1 MEIILILRNHNS
13 YNGMMKNLLS
23 VLMIFSMS
31 VVSDDTKDIS
41 YIYSYDNTNQIVMN
55 IEAALARA
63 QASQGIIPEWA
74 AEEITKKAEVRY
86 MPKTEVDAENEF
98 VRHRLVSR
106 LNVWKRSLDNGAEE
120 YLHYGATTVDIFDTV
135 LVLQI
140 KASLGILI
148 DDLIEIEN
156 LLLKLT
162 KDNIE
167 TYMAG
172 RTIGQ
177 HALPITF
184 GKKTSTWLAEN
195 RRNIER
201 LKAVEEKINRSVI
214 LKGAVGTYLGL
225 GPKGIET
232 ELLMSQ
238 ELGLGTPYIADW
250 HGVRDVFAEYAL
262 TLALISKSF
271 GRIGEELT
279 LLQMTEI
286 GETLENLGFK
296 AIGSSTMPHK
306 KNPRGPG
313 NLVNFSRIIPRQSEI
328 ILDDMVNSF
337 ERDQPRSDETLKDI
351 SITAEL
357 MTNTAIRLL
366 NELEVNKDVMRKN
379 LNITNGLILS
389 QRVTYFLADIIGK
402 DTAESM
408 IHDIAMKAIAENIS
422 LSDAIKNDKIASQYF
437 TDQDL
442 KNLLDPETY
451 IGLAIEQVEIII
463 NQIESNRL
471 D

>member
-1 MEIILILRNHNS
+1 
-13 YNGMMKNLLS
+13 MMKNLLS
-23 VLMIFSMS
+23 VLLIFSMS
-31 VVSDDTKDIS
+31 VVTDETKDIAH
-41 YIYSYDNTNQIVMN
+41 IYSYDNTNQIVMN

-63 QASQGIIPEWA
+63 QASQGIIPGWA

-162 KDNIE
+162 KDNIQ

-271 GRIGEELT
+271 GRIGDELT

-408 IHDIAMKAIAENIS
+408 IHDIAMKAITENIS

-451 IGLAIEQVEIII
+451 IGLAIEQVKIII
-463 NQIESNRL
+463 NQIESNKL

>member
-1 MEIILILRNHNS
+1 
-13 YNGMMKNLLS
+13 MMKNLLS
-23 VLMIFSMS
+23 VLLIFSMS
-31 VVSDDTKDIS
+31 VVTDETKDIA

-106 LNVWKRSLDNGAEE
+106 LNVWKRSLENGAEE

-140 KASLGILI
+140 KASLRILI
-148 DDLIEIEN
+148 HDLIEIEN

-271 GRIGEELT
+271 GRIGDELT

>member
-1 MEIILILRNHNS
+1 
-13 YNGMMKNLLS
+13 MMKNLLS
-23 VLMIFSMS
+23 VLLIFSMS
-31 VVSDDTKDIS
+31 VVTDETKDIA

-162 KDNIE
+162 KDNIQ

-232 ELLMSQ
+232 ESLMSQ

-271 GRIGEELT
+271 GRIGDELT

>member
-1 MEIILILRNHNS
+1 
-13 YNGMMKNLLS
+13 MMKNLLS
-23 VLMIFSMS
+23 VLLIFSMS
-31 VVSDDTKDIS
+31 VVSDDTKDIA

-74 AEEITKKAEVRY
+74 AEEITKKSEVRY
-86 MPKTEVDAENEF
+86 MPKSEVDAENEF

-140 KASLGILI
+140 KASLEILI
-148 DDLIEIEN
+148 DDLIEIED

-162 KDNIE
+162 KDNIA

-271 GRIGEELT
+271 GRIGDELT

-351 SITAEL
+351 SITADL

-422 LSDAIKNDKIASQYF
+422 LSDAIKNDKVASKYF

>member
-1 MEIILILRNHNS
+1 
-13 YNGMMKNLLS
+13 MMKNLLS

-106 LNVWKRSLDNGAEE
+106 LNVWKRSLENGAEE

-271 GRIGEELT
+271 GRIGDELT

>member
-1 MEIILILRNHNS
+1 
-13 YNGMMKNLLS
+13 MMKNLLS
-23 VLMIFSMS
+23 VLLIFSMS
-31 VVSDDTKDIS
+31 VVSDETKDIA

-106 LNVWKRSLDNGAEE
+106 LNVWKRSLENGAEE

-201 LKAVEEKINRSVI
+201 LKAVKEKINRSVI

-271 GRIGEELT
+271 GRIGDELT

-451 IGLAIEQVEIII
+451 IGLAIEQVEIIV
-463 NQIESNRL
+463 NQIESNR
-471 D
+471 

>member
-1 MEIILILRNHNS
+1 
-13 YNGMMKNLLS
+13 MMKNLLS
-23 VLMIFSMS
+23 VLLIFSMS
-31 VVSDDTKDIS
+31 VVTDETKDIA

-86 MPKTEVDAENEF
+86 MPKTEVDVENEF

-271 GRIGEELT
+271 GRIGDELT

>member
-1 MEIILILRNHNS
+1 
-13 YNGMMKNLLS
+13 MMKNLLS
-23 VLMIFSMS
+23 VLLIFSMS
-31 VVSDDTKDIS
+31 VVSDEIKDIA
-41 YIYSYDNTNQIVMN
+41 YVFSYDNTNQIVMN

-106 LNVWKRSLDNGAEE
+106 LNVWKRSLDDGAEE

-162 KDNIE
+162 KDNVE

-271 GRIGEELT
+271 GRIGDELT

-328 ILDDMVNSF
+328 ILDDMINSF

-437 TDQDL
+437 SDQDL

>member
-1 MEIILILRNHNS
+1 
-13 YNGMMKNLLS
+13 MMKNLLS
-23 VLMIFSMS
+23 VLLIFSMS
-31 VVSDDTKDIS
+31 VVTDETKDIA

-106 LNVWKRSLDNGAEE
+106 LNVWKKSLDNGAEE

-148 DDLIEIEN
+148 NDLIEIED

-271 GRIGEELT
+271 GRIGDELT

-357 MTNTAIRLL
+357 MTNTAIRLF

-463 NQIESNRL
+463 NQIESSRL

>member
-1 MEIILILRNHNS
+1 
-13 YNGMMKNLLS
+13 MMKNLLS
-23 VLMIFSMS
+23 VLLIFSMS
-31 VVSDDTKDIS
+31 VVTDETKDIA

-106 LNVWKRSLDNGAEE
+106 LNVWKRSLENGAEE

-271 GRIGEELT
+271 GRIGDELT

-451 IGLAIEQVEIII
+451 IGLAIEQVEIIV

>member
-1 MEIILILRNHNS
+1 
-13 YNGMMKNLLS
+13 MMKNLLS
-23 VLMIFSMS
+23 VLLIFSMS
-31 VVSDDTKDIS
+31 VVSDETKDIA

-106 LNVWKRSLDNGAEE
+106 LNVWKRSLDDGAEE

-271 GRIGEELT
+271 GRIGDELT

>member
-1 MEIILILRNHNS
+1 
-13 YNGMMKNLLS
+13 MMKNLLS
-23 VLMIFSMS
+23 VLLIFSMS
-31 VVSDDTKDIS
+31 VVSDDTKDIA

-86 MPKTEVDAENEF
+86 MPKTEIDAENEF

-140 KASLGILI
+140 KASLRILI
-148 DDLIEIEN
+148 HDLIEIEN

-271 GRIGEELT
+271 GRIGDELT

-408 IHDIAMKAIAENIS
+408 IHDIAMKAITENIS

>member
-1 MEIILILRNHNS
+1 
-13 YNGMMKNLLS
+13 MMKNLLS
-23 VLMIFSMS
+23 VLLIFSMS
-31 VVSDDTKDIS
+31 VVTDETKDIA

-271 GRIGEELT
+271 GRIGDELT

-463 NQIESNRL
+463 NQIESNKL

>member
-1 MEIILILRNHNS
+1 
-13 YNGMMKNLLS
+13 MMKNLLS
-23 VLMIFSMS
+23 VLLIFSMS
-31 VVSDDTKDIS
+31 VVTDETKDIA

-86 MPKTEVDAENEF
+86 MPKTEVDVENEF

-140 KASLGILI
+140 KASLRILI

-271 GRIGEELT
+271 GRIGDELT

-408 IHDIAMKAIAENIS
+408 IHDIAMKAITENIS

>member
-1 MEIILILRNHNS
+1 
-13 YNGMMKNLLS
+13 MMKNLLS
-23 VLMIFSMS
+23 VLLIFSMS
-31 VVSDDTKDIS
+31 VVTDETKDIA

-271 GRIGEELT
+271 GRIGDELT

-451 IGLAIEQVEIII
+451 IGLAKKQTQLIIKEIEEKRKL
-463 NQIESNRL
+463 SKY
-471 D
+471 

>member
-1 MEIILILRNHNS
+1 
-13 YNGMMKNLLS
+13 MMKNLLS
-23 VLMIFSMS
+23 VLLIFSMS
-31 VVSDDTKDIS
+31 VVTDETKDIA

-74 AEEITKKAEVRY
+74 AEEITKKAEVKY

-271 GRIGEELT
+271 GRIGDELT

-402 DTAESM
+402 DSAESM

>member
-1 MEIILILRNHNS
+1 
-13 YNGMMKNLLS
+13 MMKNLLS
-23 VLMIFSMS
+23 VLLIFSMS
-31 VVSDDTKDIS
+31 VVTDETKDIA

-106 LNVWKRSLDNGAEE
+106 LNVWKRSLENGAEE

-271 GRIGEELT
+271 GRIGDELT

-422 LSDAIKNDKIASQYF
+422 LSDAIKNDKTASQYF

>member
-1 MEIILILRNHNS
+1 
-13 YNGMMKNLLS
+13 MMKNLLS
-23 VLMIFSMS
+23 VLLIFSMS
-31 VVSDDTKDIS
+31 VVTDETKDIA

-140 KASLGILI
+140 KASLRILI

-271 GRIGEELT
+271 GRIGDELT

-463 NQIESNRL
+463 NQIESSRL

>member
-1 MEIILILRNHNS
+1 
-13 YNGMMKNLLS
+13 MMKNLLS
-23 VLMIFSMS
+23 VLLIFSMS
-31 VVSDDTKDIS
+31 VVTDETKDIA

-162 KDNIE
+162 KDNIQ

-271 GRIGEELT
+271 GRIGDELT

>member
-1 MEIILILRNHNS
+1 
-13 YNGMMKNLLS
+13 MMKNLLS
-23 VLMIFSMS
+23 VLLIFSMS
-31 VVSDDTKDIS
+31 VVTDETKDIA

-271 GRIGEELT
+271 GRIGDELT

-451 IGLAIEQVEIII
+451 IGLAIEQVEIIV

>member
-1 MEIILILRNHNS
+1 
-13 YNGMMKNLLS
+13 MMKNLLS
-23 VLMIFSMS
+23 VLLIFSMS
-31 VVSDDTKDIS
+31 VVTDETKDIA

-106 LNVWKRSLDNGAEE
+106 LNVWKRSLENGAEE

-271 GRIGEELT
+271 GRIGDELT

-328 ILDDMVNSF
+328 VLDDMVNSF

-408 IHDIAMKAIAENIS
+408 IHDIAMKAITENIS
-422 LSDAIKNDKIASQYF
+422 LADAIKNDKIASQYF

>member
-1 MEIILILRNHNS
+1 
-13 YNGMMKNLLS
+13 MMKNLLS
-23 VLMIFSMS
+23 VLLIFSMS
-31 VVSDDTKDIS
+31 VVTDETKDIA

-106 LNVWKRSLDNGAEE
+106 LNVWKKSLDNGAEE

-148 DDLIEIEN
+148 NDLIEIED

-271 GRIGEELT
+271 GRIGDELT

-451 IGLAIEQVEIII
+451 IGLAIEQVKIII
-463 NQIESNRL
+463 NQIESNKL

>member
-1 MEIILILRNHNS
+1 
-13 YNGMMKNLLS
+13 
-23 VLMIFSMS
+23 MS
-31 VVSDDTKDIS
+31 VVTDETKDIA

-271 GRIGEELT
+271 GRIGDELT

-366 NELEVNKDVMRKN
+366 NELEVNKDVMREN

-451 IGLAIEQVEIII
+451 IGLAIEQVEIIV

>member
-1 MEIILILRNHNS
+1 
-13 YNGMMKNLLS
+13 MMKNLLT
-23 VLMIFSMS
+23 VLLIFSMS
-31 VVSDDTKDIS
+31 VVTDETKDIA

-271 GRIGEELT
+271 GRIGDELT

-463 NQIESNRL
+463 NQIESDRL

>member
-1 MEIILILRNHNS
+1 
-13 YNGMMKNLLS
+13 MMKNLLS
-23 VLMIFSMS
+23 VLLIFSMS
-31 VVSDDTKDIS
+31 VVTDETKDIA

-86 MPKTEVDAENEF
+86 MPKTEVDAENVF

-106 LNVWKRSLDNGAEE
+106 LNVWKRSLENGAEE

-271 GRIGEELT
+271 GRIGDELT

-408 IHDIAMKAIAENIS
+408 IHDIAMKAITENIS

>member
-1 MEIILILRNHNS
+1 
-13 YNGMMKNLLS
+13 MMKNLLS
-23 VLMIFSMS
+23 VLLIFSMS
-31 VVSDDTKDIS
+31 VVTDETKDIA

-63 QASQGIIPEWA
+63 QASQGIIPGWA

-140 KASLGILI
+140 KASLRILI

-271 GRIGEELT
+271 GRIGDELT

>member
-41 YIYSYDNTNQIVMN
+41 YIYSYDNSNQIVMN

-271 GRIGEELT
+271 GRIGDELT

>member
-1 MEIILILRNHNS
+1 
-13 YNGMMKNLLS
+13 MMKNLLS
-23 VLMIFSMS
+23 VLLIFSMS
-31 VVSDDTKDIS
+31 VVSDDTKDIA

-106 LNVWKRSLDNGAEE
+106 LNVWKRSLDDGAEE

-271 GRIGEELT
+271 GRIGDELT

>member
-1 MEIILILRNHNS
+1 
-13 YNGMMKNLLS
+13 
-23 VLMIFSMS
+23 MS
-31 VVSDDTKDIS
+31 VVTDETKDIA

-271 GRIGEELT
+271 GRIGDELT

-422 LSDAIKNDKIASQYF
+422 LSDAIKNDKTASQYF

>member
-1 MEIILILRNHNS
+1 
-13 YNGMMKNLLS
+13 MMKNLLS
-23 VLMIFSMS
+23 VLLIFSMS
-31 VVSDDTKDIS
+31 VVTDETKDIA

-106 LNVWKRSLDNGAEE
+106 LNVWKRSLENGAEE

-271 GRIGEELT
+271 GRIGDELT

-402 DTAESM
+402 DTAESV

-422 LSDAIKNDKIASQYF
+422 LSDAIKNDKMASQYF

-463 NQIESNRL
+463 NQIESNKL

>member
-1 MEIILILRNHNS
+1 
-13 YNGMMKNLLS
+13 MMKNLLS
-23 VLMIFSMS
+23 VLLIFSMS
-31 VVSDDTKDIS
+31 VVSDDTKDIA

-86 MPKTEVDAENEF
+86 MPKTEIDAENEF

-225 GPKGIET
+225 GSKGIET

-271 GRIGEELT
+271 GRIGDELT

>member
-1 MEIILILRNHNS
+1 
-13 YNGMMKNLLS
+13 MMKNLLS
-23 VLMIFSMS
+23 VLLIFSMS
-31 VVSDDTKDIS
+31 VVTDETKDIA

-271 GRIGEELT
+271 GRIGDELT

-357 MTNTAIRLL
+357 MTNTAIRLF
-366 NELEVNKDVMRKN
+366 NELEVNKEVMRKN

-389 QRVTYFLADIIGK
+389 QRVTYFLADKIGK
-402 DTAESM
+402 DTAESL
-408 IHDIAMKAIAENIS
+408 IHDISMKAISENIS
-422 LSDAIKNDKIASQYF
+422 LSDAIKNDKTASKYF

-442 KNLLDPETY
+442 KNLLNPETY
-451 IGLAIEQVEIII
+451 IGLAIEQVEKII
-463 NQIESNRL
+463 NQIESNKL